1 MIRRIMMRRFR
12 LTDASLEQM
21 VWPEI
26 PETRFIASTQE
37 KFSSRLRWMVGLHTN
52 HRARFQIR
60 HEDFRQRIAVDDEDI
75 NSILNWYK
83 LADAVFLDHLS
94 QVRPEGNI
102 ILCLRTSRG
111 PTAVLCGGTS

>member
-37 KFSSRLRWMVGLHTN
+37 KFSSRLRWMVG
-52 HRARFQIR
+52 R
-60 HEDFRQRIAVDDEDI
+60 
-75 NSILNWYK
+75 
-83 LADAVFLDHLS
+83 
-94 QVRPEGNI
+94 VR
-102 ILCLRTSRG
+102 
-111 PTAVLCGGTS
+111 